1 MAVDICLFLD
11 RDSEERIRKVWR
23 VLRTRGISSPLLRSG
38 GKPHLT
44 LGIWDD
50 LDQAT
55 VLPRIERLAGELNAF
70 QVTFSALATF
80 GTSGGSVF
88 LCPAITPA
96 LITVHDRLYGLLGDV
111 SDSSEGY
118 YRPGCWVPHCSLTL
132 GTPPAD
138 LPGAYSICM
147 EMISLPIHGWI
158 REIGMITFDEGGFC
172 SFRSYSLGAP

>member
-23 VLRTRGISSPLLRSG
+23 ILRTRGISSPLLRSG

-50 LDQAT
+50 LDQTT

-80 GTSGGSVF
+80 GANCGTVF
-88 LCPAITPA
+88 LGPAITPA
-96 LITVHDRLYGLLGDV
+96 LITVHDRLYGLLRDV

-132 GTPPAD
+132 GTPSAD
-138 LPGAYSICM
+138 LPAAYSICM
-147 EMISLPIHGWI
+147 EMINLPILGWI
-158 REIGMITFDEGGFC
+158 REIGMITFDGEEVR
-172 SFRSYSLGAP
+172 SFRSYTLGSP